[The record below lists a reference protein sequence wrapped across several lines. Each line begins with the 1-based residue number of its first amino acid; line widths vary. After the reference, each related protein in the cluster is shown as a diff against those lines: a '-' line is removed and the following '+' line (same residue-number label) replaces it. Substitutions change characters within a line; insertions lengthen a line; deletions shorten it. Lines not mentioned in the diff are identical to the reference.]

1 MPQIENLKA
10 KYDSLWQNKME
21 NYTEVESWQLNTT
34 AQNTTQFNENATQ
47 IELISHRKREGNRKM
62 ELICS

>member
-1 MPQIENLKA
+1 MEA
-10 KYDSLWQNKME
+10 QN
-21 NYTEVESWQLNTT
+21 TEKI
-34 AQNTTQFNENATQ
+34 AQNTTQSNKNATQ